1 MQHHTVPSYMTDL
14 PYQQLW
20 NSEAPPPPPPP
31 MIPYQ
36 NFMAAFPSSDF
47 ALWQR
52 SHVGS
57 LMSSQSSTSSQTNG
71 GSSSSGGSTTKK
83 VRRRTASLAQRR
95 AANIRERRRMLN
107 LNEAFDKLRPKVPT
121 FAYEK
126 RLSRIET
133 LRLAITYIGFMQDL
147 LNGTENTQKPRT
159 EDYYGNMNGHHQHHS
174 ASGHVTHHL
183 HPSAYPRDY
192 APSYGHPMA

>member
-1 MQHHTVPSYMTDL
+1 MQHHTVPGYMTDI
-14 PYQQLW
+14 PYQPLW

-36 NFMAAFPSSDF
+36 NFMAAFPSSEF

-57 LMSSQSSTSSQTNG
+57 LMSSQSLTNG
-71 GSSSSGGSTTKK
+71 TSSSSGSTSSKK

-133 LRLAITYIGFMQDL
+133 LRLAITYIGFMTEL
-147 LNGTENTQKPRT
+147 LNGTSENTQKSRS

-183 HPSAYPRDY
+183 HPSAYSREYTPT
-192 APSYGHPMA
+192 YGHPMA